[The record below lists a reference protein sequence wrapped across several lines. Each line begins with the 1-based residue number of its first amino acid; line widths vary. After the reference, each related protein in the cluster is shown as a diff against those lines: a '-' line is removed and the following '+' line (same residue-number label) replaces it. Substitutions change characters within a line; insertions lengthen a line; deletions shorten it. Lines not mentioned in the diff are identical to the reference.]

1 MSIDRST
8 LAQKWLATEG
18 QARYEA
24 VQEAACLLLHV
35 YLQKWAYLIP
45 VELHRLAATLNA
57 EIVRL
62 QNLDGDAIL
71 MPVQSG
77 FRILVNAALPTGRF
91 RASVAHELVHTLFY
105 AIEDGCTSRR
115 SVPHTPREEPFCF
128 DVARHLLAPKEHLE
142 AIGVLRESDPAVI
155 FAKLTKVLLLSR
167 PWAAR
172 VMLADHVLAKGIA
185 GRWVRTDA
193 GCRQEK
199 YSATATPSLSRQER
213 TKLRM
218 AVAEH
223 LQSPEMKSS
232 ELGILVVHEKSSD
245 SVFVLATQT

>member
-1 MSIDRST
+1 MSIDRSA

-18 QARYEA
+18 QARCLA
-24 VQEAACLLLHV
+24 VQEAANLLLHP

-45 VELHRLAATLNA
+45 VELHRLAAMWNS

-62 QNLDGDAIL
+62 QNMDGDAIL
-71 MPVQSG
+71 MPVQNG

-91 RASVAHELVHTLFY
+91 RVSVAHELVHTLFY
-105 AIEDGCTSRR
+105 AIEDGCTPRR

-128 DVARHLLAPKEHLE
+128 DVARHLLTPKEHLE

-167 PWAAR
+167 PLAAR
-172 VMLADHVLAKGIA
+172 VMLADQVLAKGIA

-193 GCRQEK
+193 GWRQERH
-199 YSATATPSLSRQER
+199 SATATPSLSRQR
-213 TKLRM
+213 RAKLRM
-218 AVAEH
+218 AVPKYF
-223 LQSPEMKSS
+223 QSPEVKSG
-232 ELGILVVHEKSSD
+232 ELRILAVHERSGGG
-245 SVFVLATQT
+245 VFVLVTQI

>member
-24 VQEAACLLLHV
+24 VQEAARLLLHP
-35 YLQKWAYLIP
+35 YLQKWAHLIP
-45 VELHRLAATLNA
+45 VELDGLAATLNA

-115 SVPHTPREEPFCF
+115 SVPHTHREEPFCF

-142 AIGVLRESDPAVI
+142 AVGVLRESDPAVI
-155 FAKLTKVLLLSR
+155 FTELTKVLLLSR

-172 VMLADHVLAKGIA
+172 LMLADHVLAKGIA
-185 GRWVRTDA
+185 GRWVRTDH
-193 GCRQEK
+193 GWRQEK
-199 YSATATPSLSRQER
+199 HSATATPSLSRQER
-213 TKLRM
+213 GKLRM
-218 AVAEH
+218 AVADY
-223 LQSPEMKSS
+223 LQSPDNKPRASRILAVKERS
-232 ELGILVVHEKSSD
+232 EEG
-245 SVFVLATQT
+245 VFVLITQV